1 MWPRQ
6 IKGLTE
12 GMGVGVGQC
21 VFGTDYPYGIGFWD
35 VDENIAGL
43 AGADFISEEAREGV
57 YYKNAQELWRGKI
70 DF

>member
-1 MWPRQ
+1 MWPKQ

-12 GMGVGVGQC
+12 GMGVGVEQM

-43 AGADFISEEAREGV
+43 ADAEFVSEEEREDVFWG
-57 YYKNAQELWRGKI
+57 NSERLWRGKI
-70 DF
+70 AF